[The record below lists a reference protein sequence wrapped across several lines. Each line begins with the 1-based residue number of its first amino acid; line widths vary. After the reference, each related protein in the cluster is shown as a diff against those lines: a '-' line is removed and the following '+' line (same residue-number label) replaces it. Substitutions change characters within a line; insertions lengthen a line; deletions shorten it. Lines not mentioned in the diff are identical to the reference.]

1 MSKLLQYLKHSD
13 AENDSFGALSEAVRY
28 HKANTKGV
36 DIMCEAVREYA
47 KEIAKEYAADQRNEG
62 KIEGKIETVRNML
75 KDNVPLE
82 IALKYTEIDRE
93 TYEKHAK

>member
-47 KEIAKEYAADQRNEG
+47 KEYAAGQRNEG
-62 KIEGKIETVRNML
+62 KIEGKIETVKNML
-75 KDNVPLE
+75 KENISLE
-82 IALKYTEIDRE
+82 IALKCADIDRA